1 MLPKEAN
8 YLTEA
13 DTYVARR
20 TSTHEQNLLALLPT
34 GDLMLFTPPAT
45 AGALAPAF
53 ASAPGGPIMA
63 CTSMGHAVEAW
74 KLLNS
79 PSGEENFEAPIS
91 AATGTCEYDEM
102 TAESRKLD
110 STH

>member
-13 DTYVARR
+13 GTYVARR

-34 GDLMLFTPPAT
+34 GDLMLFTPPPT

-53 ASAPGGPIMA
+53 ASEPGGPIMA
-63 CTSMGHAVEAW
+63 CASMGHAVEEAW

-91 AATGTCEYDEM
+91 AATGT
-102 TAESRKLD
+102 
-110 STH
+110 